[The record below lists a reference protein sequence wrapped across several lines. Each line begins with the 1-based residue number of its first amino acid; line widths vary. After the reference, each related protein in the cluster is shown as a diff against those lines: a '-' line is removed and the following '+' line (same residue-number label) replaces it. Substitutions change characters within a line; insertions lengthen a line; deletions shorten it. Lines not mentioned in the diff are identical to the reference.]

1 MLLQCKY
8 PCFSL
13 TFIEKEAKGNNV
25 NVFNNIFPSVQWF
38 YGERGVPSVFQIHF
52 ACSIFKGYFK
62 TGKH

>member
-8 PCFSL
+8 PCFSQ

-25 NVFNNIFPSVQWF
+25 NVFNNIFPSIQWF